1 MYKTIVIPSNK
12 EMINNISSDAI
23 LLGIKDLSVNMP
35 FYITLDELKKIKTKK
50 EIFISLN
57 KNFNNSE
64 LGVLKKTLLELNDL
78 DIKGVF
84 FYDISIVNL
93 KEKLNL
99 KYDLVWNQEHMTTNY
114 LTVNYWLNK
123 GVNYTCLSNEITTR
137 EIKEITQNTKSKI
150 IIQMFGYVPIMNSKR
165 HLINNYLK
173 EFNLKN
179 KSKINY
185 IEKEENKYPIID
197 SENGTVVYTSKIL
210 NGIKDVI
217 DTDLEYILLNSFMI
231 DESKFKEVLEMFKT
245 VNNENKNEYYE
256 KINNMFNADT
266 LFLHKET
273 IYKVK

>member
-64 LGVLKKTLLELNDL
+64 LEVLKKTLLELNDL

-123 GVNYTCLSNEITTR
+123 GV
-137 EIKEITQNTKSKI
+137 
-150 IIQMFGYVPIMNSKR
+150 
-165 HLINNYLK
+165 
-173 EFNLKN
+173 
-179 KSKINY
+179 
-185 IEKEENKYPIID
+185 D
-197 SENGTVVYTSKIL
+197 
-210 NGIKDVI
+210 
-217 DTDLEYILLNSFMI
+217 
-231 DESKFKEVLEMFKT
+231 
-245 VNNENKNEYYE
+245 
-256 KINNMFNADT
+256 
-266 LFLHKET
+266 
-273 IYKVK
+273 